1 MCKWPWVTSTT
12 IKASFTGKSDQF
24 KKLKKSFVQSWYKG
38 RHSRPIMG
46 WKRMWKM
53 TLGGWPDQSYESAPS
68 YLEEG
73 RTCYQSQ
80 PVRYRPLS
88 WNCQSVA
95 GVFFNGHWQESSL
108 HVGLVKKII
117 WAQQWRGTIGNMPRR
132 GLVAPQN
139 TFLETVLNRWRIQ
152 IYCDLYSD
160 LLVKIFWKLP
170 LTGIFL

>member
-12 IKASFTGKSDQF
+12 IKASFTGKWDQF
-24 KKLKKSFVQSWYKG
+24 KKLKKEFCPELIQGETFSANHGVEKNVKNDSRRLTRPELWECTGLPGG
-38 RHSRPIMG
+38 R
-46 WKRMWKM
+46 
-53 TLGGWPDQSYESAPS
+53 
-68 YLEEG
+68 

-88 WNCQSVA
+88 WNCQSVPD
-95 GVFFNGHWQESSL
+95 VFFNGHWQESSL

-139 TFLETVLNRWRIQ
+139 TFLETVLNRC
-152 IYCDLYSD
+152 IYCDL
-160 LLVKIFWKLP
+160 
-170 LTGIFL
+170 